1 MKKLI
6 GLTGK
11 TGSGKSTVSAFFKEK
26 GAFVIDG
33 DIVARDIL
41 ITEPSIL
48 SEIKNAFG
56 ENTVINGELNRKELA
71 KLAFSSPGNTKRLNG
86 IFHPPVNK
94 QIEKLANE
102 AFEKYDIVI
111 VDAAAII
118 ESGFIKKCDLSVTVT
133 APFNIR
139 LERIIK
145 RDALTKEEAL
155 RRMNAQKDDA
165 FYEKNADIII
175 HNDGRNEELL
185 IQAENAF
192 KKITDER

>member
-71 KLAFSSPGNTKRLNG
+71 RLAFSTPENTKKLNG
-86 IFHPPVNK
+86 IFHPPINR

-102 AFEKYDIVI
+102 AFQKYDIVI

-175 HNDGRNEELL
+175 HNDGSNEELL